1 MSECNLAAGSDITDR
16 EESDNASYADEDGLG
31 EHVCEGLLVGYL
43 SLVNAPQKSP
53 QIDLVRAS
61 EDRV

>member
-31 EHVCEGLLVGYL
+31 EHVCEGLLV
-43 SLVNAPQKSP
+43 A
-53 QIDLVRAS
+53 
-61 EDRV
+61 